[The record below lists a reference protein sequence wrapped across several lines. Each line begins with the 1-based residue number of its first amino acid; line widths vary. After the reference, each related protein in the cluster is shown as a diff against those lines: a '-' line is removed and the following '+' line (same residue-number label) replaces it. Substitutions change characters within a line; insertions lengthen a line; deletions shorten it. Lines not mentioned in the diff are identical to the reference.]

1 MTARMP
7 SAENQQQLIARF
19 IGGLRSQLQV
29 ALAQFNPPSVSEAH
43 KRAISMEQQLCSSWT
58 SSSRTRFQQGDTS
71 SQQGTT
77 LQNTEAT
84 KTPANNDTIAN
95 SRPARTNALRCY
107 TCGERGHI
115 QTACPNKTK
124 RGLIVHEDTE
134 PKHDDFEASDEE
146 NIDIIQGDTCLNL
159 VPLRN
164 CLLPKASHES
174 WLRTNLF
181 RSTCTINRRVCKLI
195 IDSGSCTNVMSYE
208 ASQKLGLTV
217 VPHPSPY
224 PLAWLNNGTE
234 FTVSKQV
241 LVSFSIGTYKDP
253 VTCDVIPM
261 DACHLLLG
269 RPWQFDRD
277 ATHRGK
283 ANTYSFVFDNRTI
296 TLIPSKDQPESSPR
310 SSGDSNKG
318 ATPTSNSLLT
328 LPKSDFEKQMHDVD
342 ILWALVISRQ
352 QQLQ

>member
-1 MTARMP
+1 
-7 SAENQQQLIARF
+7 
-19 IGGLRSQLQV
+19 
-29 ALAQFNPPSVSEAH
+29 
-43 KRAISMEQQLCSSWT
+43 
-58 SSSRTRFQQGDTS
+58 
-71 SQQGTT
+71 
-77 LQNTEAT
+77 
-84 KTPANNDTIAN
+84 
-95 SRPARTNALRCY
+95 
-107 TCGERGHI
+107 
-115 QTACPNKTK
+115 
-124 RGLIVHEDTE
+124 
-134 PKHDDFEASDEE
+134 
-146 NIDIIQGDTCLNL
+146 
-159 VPLRN
+159 
-164 CLLPKASHES
+164 
-174 WLRTNLF
+174 
-181 RSTCTINRRVCKLI
+181 
-195 IDSGSCTNVMSYE
+195 MSYE

-234 FTVSKQV
+234 ITVSKQV
-241 LVSFSIGTYKDP
+241 LVSFSIGTYKNS

-283 ANTYSFVFDNRTI
+283 ANTYSFVFNNRTI

-342 ILWALVISRQ
+342 ILWALVASPATTTSVTEPSSAFMPLLQEFSDVFPTDLPSDLPPLRDIQHHIDLVPNAVLPNGPHYRMSPQEHDELRRQ
-352 QQLQ
+352 VEELLQKGHVRESLSPAAVPALLIPKKDGSW